1 MLQSSINVTG
11 KPFGDTVRLWY
22 TSYKNDGTTAI
33 TATPAIGDAVAFI
46 VATSAG
52 ALNGGEAGKCV
63 TRPETALLA
72 RFAGVITSIPSPVGG
87 TSSTPG
93 WIEVC
98 STSPR
103 IQVSQAA
110 TVSASANLGMVDGSF
125 SLDDT
130 TPTFDT
136 CVGFSLEATTGTAG
150 VKWASIYSKYI

>member
-1 MLQSSINVTG
+1 MLSSSINVTG
-11 KPFGDTVRLWY
+11 KPFGDSIRVWY

-46 VATSAG
+46 VATSAA

-63 TRPETALLA
+63 TRPETALLS
-72 RFAGVITSIPSPVGG
+72 RFAGIITNIPSPVGG
-87 TSSTPG
+87 ANSTPG
-93 WIEVC
+93 WIEITP
-98 STSPR
+98 TSPR

-125 SLDDT
+125 ALDDT

-150 VKWASIYSKYI
+150 IKWASVYSKYL